1 MHPYFFALPL
11 REILNNSP
19 VWPRVDTCPL
29 EKLKWRNKGDHGLT
43 NLPRQPVSG
52 VDFRFQPGTKRY
64 SWYANRR
71 SSTGVF
77 LRPRSATLLV
87 LVTGRLSVRQ
97 SVHVDVQCRSGT
109 DVPRALDDS
118 DDG

>member
-1 MHPYFFALPL
+1 
-11 REILNNSP
+11 
-19 VWPRVDTCPL
+19 
-29 EKLKWRNKGDHGLT
+29 
-43 NLPRQPVSG
+43 
-52 VDFRFQPGTKRY
+52 
-64 SWYANRR
+64 
-71 SSTGVF
+71 VF